1 MQRKAE
7 TKKGSES
14 SGEVYFT
21 ALGALE
27 IYSVWSLAL
36 NADIKIITAVC
47 QHKLSSGRA
56 KGLCFM
62 ALLFSNP
69 QWFRRSAVSPPSLLL

>member
-47 QHKLSSGRA
+47 
-56 KGLCFM
+56 
-62 ALLFSNP
+62 
-69 QWFRRSAVSPPSLLL
+69 

>member
-1 MQRKAE
+1 MFLCSWFCIFLICLKKKEGKGPPGERWEEKMQCKAE

-47 QHKLSSGRA
+47 
-56 KGLCFM
+56 
-62 ALLFSNP
+62 
-69 QWFRRSAVSPPSLLL
+69 